1 MTLMRSILF
10 VILLVGLQAC
20 QTSPSRTPSSAKADF
35 DTEKVGLL
43 KWAAQNRILFQIH
56 NDTFEDVHQSSISNS
71 CKKLASPAWTDVA
84 YKSLEVLKKYPD
96 LQDRIHII
104 EVKRSSEPAVTTT
117 RDLDGVT
124 YLVVIYSRLEKKSL
138 VGQLDEVPCEEKSG
152 TFLNQ
157 ELLSVSFDY
166 PSEKAILKAVRELPK
181 RDVPDRWKFKTQ
193 FLTYL
198 AERQT
203 IFRINPELTFERS
216 PEGDSFLA
224 SFLNAQAD
232 LVVKQD
238 FSTFDYWLHELSV
251 RSHSG
256 SYLKFFMLNK
266 DKDLSFGMGSLP
278 ESRGLSYPFLTYK
291 VQEGRYTYPTL
302 TQLDRCLSE
311 LSSRYRR
318 SLASVNTEI
327 STHPETF
334 LSPGYTC
341 R

>member
-1 MTLMRSILF
+1 MKFAQS
-10 VILLVGLQAC
+10 ILLVALLAFLQAC
-20 QTSPSRTPSSAKADF
+20 QISPSRTPSSAKADF
-35 DTEKVGLL
+35 DSAKVNLL
-43 KWAAQNRILFQIH
+43 KWAAKNRILFQIH
-56 NDTFEDVHQSSISNS
+56 NDAFEDVHQSSISNS
-71 CKKLASPAWTDVA
+71 CKRLASPAWTDVA
-84 YKSLEVLKKYPD
+84 YQTLETLKRYPD
-96 LQDRIHII
+96 LQDRIHIV
-104 EVKRSSEPAVTTT
+104 EVKRASEPGVATT

-124 YLVVIYSRLEKKSL
+124 YLVVSYSKLEKKSL
-138 VGQLDEVPCEEKSG
+138 VAQREEIPCDEKSESL
-152 TFLNQ
+152 LNQ
-157 ELLSVSFDY
+157 ELLRVSFDY

-224 SFLNAQAD
+224 SFLNTQAD
-232 LVVKQD
+232 LVAKQD

-266 DKDLSFGMGSLP
+266 DKDLNFGMGSLP

-318 SLASVNTEI
+318 SLASVNAEI